1 MPGSELEGERL
12 TDHEAF
18 KASRQDADVKFK
30 DNMSDVDPQ
39 FLDEAKKGYNKDGS
53 VKQSANANERSDV
66 EEDMGSKVGQ

>member
-30 DNMSDVDPQ
+30 DNMSDVDPK
-39 FLDEAKKGYNKDGS
+39 FKEEAQKGYSKDGS
-53 VKQSANANERSDV
+53 VKQSANSNERSDL
-66 EEDMGSKVGQ
+66 EVGHG